1 MRYVAL
7 GDSYTIGTSVPPA
20 ERWPERLVA
29 AVGPPDAPR
38 LELVANL
45 GVNGA
50 TSADL
55 IRGQLPALAGLRP
68 DLVSVL
74 IGVNDVVRG
83 VPPATYAANLERILG
98 ALLDRLPTDRIV
110 TITIPDYTVTPAGGD
125 YGDPRRQHDAI
136 VAANATMTRLAANA
150 GIACV
155 DIFDLSERAAAGSDA
170 RRGRRAPPERRAVR
184 RLGRAHRTHRH
195 RPLRR
200 LRRWLTPWD

>member
-83 VPPATYAANLERILG
+83 VPPATYEANLERILA
-98 ALLDRLPTDRIV
+98 ALLDRLP
-110 TITIPDYTVTPAGGD
+110 
-125 YGDPRRQHDAI
+125 
-136 VAANATMTRLAANA
+136 
-150 GIACV
+150 
-155 DIFDLSERAAAGSDA
+155 AGSD
-170 RRGRRAPPERRAVR
+170 RHDHDPG
-184 RLGRAHRTHRH
+184 LHRH
-195 RPLRR
+195 AGR
-200 LRRWLTPWD
+200 LATTATHAGSTTPSWPPTPR

>member
-55 IRGQLPALAGLRP
+55 IRGQLPGLVGLRP

-83 VPPATYAANLERILG
+83 VPPATYAANLERIL
-98 ALLDRLPTDRIV
+98 AVLLDRLPPDRIV

-150 GIACV
+150 GIAFV
-155 DIFDLSERAAAGSDA
+155 DIFDLSKRAAQDRTLVAADGLHPSGAQYAAWVERIAPIVTGLFAG
-170 RRGRRAPPERRAVR
+170 
-184 RLGRAHRTHRH
+184 
-195 RPLRR
+195 
-200 LRRWLTPWD
+200 